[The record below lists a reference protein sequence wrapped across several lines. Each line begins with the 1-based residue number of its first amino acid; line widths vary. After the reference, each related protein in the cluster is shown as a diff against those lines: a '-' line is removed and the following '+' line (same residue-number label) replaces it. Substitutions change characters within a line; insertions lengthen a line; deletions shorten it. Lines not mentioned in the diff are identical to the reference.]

1 MIKIAPSLL
10 ACDLSRLKDEV
21 QNLEKAGADL
31 LHFDVMDGIFVP
43 NITFGLPVIESV
55 RKHSKLIF
63 DAHLMIQDPDKYV
76 EQFAKVGCDW
86 LSVHVEACKDI
97 RETIQ
102 KIKKNKMKAG
112 VALNPGT
119 DLKTLDSVLHEVDYV
134 LVMSVY
140 AGFGGQKYI
149 EATEQRL
156 KDLRSK
162 NKKLILEVDGGIKV
176 ENIKQ
181 VALAGADVAVV
192 GTGLFSNPNY
202 KEQIQKLRAL

>member
-10 ACDLSRLKDEV
+10 ACDLSRLKEEV
-21 QNLEKAGADL
+21 QSLEKAGADL

-76 EQFAKVGCDW
+76 EQFANVGCDW

-97 RETIQ
+97 LSTIQ
-102 KIKKNKMKAG
+102 KIKKTKMKAG
-112 VALNPGT
+112 IALNPGT
-119 DLKTLDSVLHEVDYV
+119 DLKTLDGVIDEVDYV

-156 KDLRSK
+156 RDLKKRNSK
-162 NKKLILEVDGGIKV
+162 VILEVDGGIKV
-176 ENIKQ
+176 DNVKQ
-181 VALAGADVAVV
+181 VVQAGADVLVV

-202 KEQIQKLRAL
+202 KEQILKLRSV